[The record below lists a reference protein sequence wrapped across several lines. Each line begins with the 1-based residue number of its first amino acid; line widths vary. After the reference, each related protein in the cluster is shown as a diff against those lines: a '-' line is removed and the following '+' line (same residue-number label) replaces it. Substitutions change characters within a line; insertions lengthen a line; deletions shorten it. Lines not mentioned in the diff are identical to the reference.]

1 MGQAPPY
8 NHMATF
14 VYKAIDT
21 QGRQVADS
29 VVAADRASAIEL
41 ICGQSL
47 SPVSIERQDEYQ
59 AAGGLARSGRVSKAD
74 VEAFTRQLA
83 NLLAAGVPLSRAL
96 SILSREAAKPAT
108 AQLWATIHDQVTGG
122 LSLADALSQHP
133 RAFSPVYVAMVRAG
147 ETGGFLDVVLEQI
160 ATFRSREQDLKNKI
174 TSALLYPIILAVLA
188 GGIMVFLLM
197 FFIPRFS
204 QMFAEFGGALP
215 ALTRAIVGASRILV
229 GYWFILVILAALAVF
244 AVQRALNSEEGRR
257 FLERVMLGSPLFGRA
272 VSRFA
277 LVRFCRMLGTLVG
290 AGVPLVAALRVAKE
304 AIGNQVLAD
313 TVDGAIE
320 DVQHGTALARSL
332 ESCRVLFPSSVIEM
346 ISVAEESS
354 RLDKE
359 LVRLAA
365 TYEQELDRH
374 LKTLV
379 TLIEP
384 ALLFLMAAI
393 VGTIVIG
400 MLLPIFSLQELIR

>member
-1 MGQAPPY
+1 
-8 NHMATF
+8 MATF
-14 VYKAIDT
+14 VYKAIT
-21 QGRQVADS
+21 TEGRQVADAL
-29 VVAADRASAIEL
+29 VAPDRASAIEL
-41 ICGQSL
+41 LCGKRL
-47 SPVSIERQDEYQ
+47 SPISIERQEER
-59 AAGGLARSGRVSKAD
+59 AAGGRLARVGRVSKND

-96 SILSREAAKPAT
+96 SILSREASKSAAGK
-108 AQLWATIHDQVTGG
+108 LWATVHDQVTGG
-122 LSLADALSQHP
+122 MSLADALSVHP

-174 TSALLYPIILAVLA
+174 TSALLYPTILAVLA

-204 QMFAEFGGALP
+204 QMFAEFGGSLP
-215 ALTRAIVGASRILV
+215 ALTRAIVAASRLLV
-229 GYWFILVILAALAVF
+229 TYWFILALVVALAVF
-244 AVQRALNSEEGRR
+244 AIRRALASEEGRR
-257 FLERVMLGSPLFGRA
+257 FLERTTLRFPLFGRA

-320 DVQHGTALARSL
+320 DVQHGTALAHSL
-332 ESCRVLFPSSVIEM
+332 ESCSLLFPSSVIEM

-365 TYEQELDRH
+365 TYEQELDRQ
-374 LKTLV
+374 LKTIV